1 MNDLP
6 VDQNRFYQGMRT
18 VLPILRKLEHRDS
31 MTVHY
36 DYYKRSLGGFDTTF
50 TRTMDSVSWLKAV
63 EANDFDMDNI
73 TVIDNGEGQNKTY
86 IIPLSQKLKKF
97 ISKYNCSTGKCDEEN
112 LPLSDR
118 EFSYNTYT
126 IGLLMTTVSETILRS
141 LDTNL
146 DSCIAKRCP
155 AGLTETDPE
164 CRKYNPGDP
173 KDPKN
178 IPAWYK
184 WGCSIRDQYSYDLSI
199 NLTVN
204 ENGNFEV
211 DLNQLL
217 EGMDF
222 DAFYAKQR
230 INDTITLPPEI
241 QDFNNKMD
249 EFNESIYDLLSVM
262 GGFKDKNSSDVPL
275 GMETDMGAYKDY
287 SKFYKVG
294 TRIDEDGDGCIDEDI
309 LDGQDNDGDGL
320 VNGDARLTSTD
331 PADPY
336 FGDDGSMMGFHGMT
350 GNPEDDKPIK
360 IKKND
365 QAFKPIANNPER
377 TRFADLKPDEEGY
390 VTVIKFTQRPGYW
403 TSDNRDDKL
412 RVAQD
417 TACPP
422 KISLAQRKVLI
433 GGCWS
438 NYTEDKFVRYWLKRE
453 KARDSTRVHSSCKSC
468 TSTAAC
474 LR

>member
-1 MNDLP
+1 
-6 VDQNRFYQGMRT
+6 
-18 VLPILRKLEHRDS
+18 
-31 MTVHY
+31 
-36 DYYKRSLGGFDTTF
+36 
-50 TRTMDSVSWLKAV
+50 
-63 EANDFDMDNI
+63 
-73 TVIDNGEGQNKTY
+73 
-86 IIPLSQKLKKF
+86 
-97 ISKYNCSTGKCDEEN
+97 
-112 LPLSDR
+112 
-118 EFSYNTYT
+118 
-126 IGLLMTTVSETILRS
+126 MTTVSETILRS

-155 AGLTETDPE
+155 AGLTETE

-184 WGCSIRDQYSYDLSI
+184 WGCSIRAQYSYDLSI

-217 EGMDF
+217 EDMDL
-222 DAFYAKQR
+222 DDFYERQLSDPK
-230 INDTITLPPEI
+230 TELPGEI
-241 QDFNNKMD
+241 QSFNDKMD

-262 GGFKDKNSSDVPL
+262 DGFKDKNNGEVPL

-294 TRIDEDGDGCIDEDI
+294 THIDEDGDGCIGEDI
-309 LDGQDNDGDGL
+309 MDGQDNDGDGL
-320 VNGDARLTSTD
+320 VNGNARLTSTD

-336 FGDDGSMMGFHGMT
+336 FGYDGSMMGFHGMT

-360 IKKND
+360 IKIND
-365 QAFKPIANNPER
+365 PAFKPIANNPEH

-417 TACPP
+417 TTCPP

-438 NYTEDKFVRYWLKRE
+438 NYTDDKFVKYWLKRE
-453 KARDSTRVHSSCKSC
+453 LARDEDREKRVHSSCKNC
-468 TSTAAC
+468 TGTAC